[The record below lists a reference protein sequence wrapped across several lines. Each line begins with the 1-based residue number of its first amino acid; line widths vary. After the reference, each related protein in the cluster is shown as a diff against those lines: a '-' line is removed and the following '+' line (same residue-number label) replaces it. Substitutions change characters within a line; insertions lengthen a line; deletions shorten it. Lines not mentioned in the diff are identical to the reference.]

1 MTCKQ
6 QQATACVVWQDCSC
20 CPATRSASAFELTG
34 DITSLLRPVCR
45 YAVSELLP
53 ESGSAEGAPAA
64 AAKGGPAAKGKA
76 ASKPS
81 APLVPQGKAKA
92 AALIAAGKDDTPQ
105 ACWGM
110 CGCGLSCSS
119 GPGS

>member
-20 CPATRSASAFELTG
+20 CPATRSAFAFELTG
-34 DITSLLRPVCR
+34 GMTSLLCAVCR

-64 AAKGGPAAKGKA
+64 AAKGGPAAKGKGA
-76 ASKPS
+76 PKPA

-92 AALIAAGKDDTPQ
+92 QALIAAGKNDMPQ
-105 ACWGM
+105 ACWGL
-110 CGCGLSCSS
+110 CGCGLSSRS
-119 GPGS
+119 APGS